1 MSTKV
6 KQAVDSVTGSIN
18 AILSI
23 LDGTIPLSSWIMDKI
38 GALNPLQFVLTLLQ
52 RVVGYDR
59 VVEFLTETIVIG
71 LPSIED
77 NVKIS
82 LIESLKNLFSCSV
95 NPLINEAILREGI
108 VLDLSSIDLLG
119 TMKQCP
125 LNTIFDDVTFNGTYF
140 YFDVDRFIIPDQ
152 LENSTDLNAVIWF
165 AKNRSS
171 DRTVWYG
178 SDKQNEEHE
187 NLSIENETSP
197 GTLPS
202 ENNGLITLE
211 YSEKSSWLK
220 DSVGNEMSL
229 QVPHGNCLHVFLG
242 NSKGITDEI
251 IPSYDE
257 IVSKTE
263 QFKSFSTSLE
273 NELNNFEEK
282 IIGEQTIEEQEATQG
297 DIDVI
302 NKLMNSLKN
311 GISISSIL
319 PNLPINED
327 NGKRLLSI
335 GDTEINISDYAY
347 NSTKEDLKEENK
359 GYKMELERIAETYQ
373 YMLPQENYYFN
384 KTLFEFNADYIKAI
398 KLFDSKVL
406 AIQIINLLTGC
417 FDVKLNLSFEERL
430 VRNEVEKMIQKI
442 INSEDITAVSDCFFT
457 FSNDEY
463 NLLLDETEKERIGK
477 YTGGEYGYGS
487 TIDYSKIYKEINA
500 ISNSA
505 TLSEQISNIEHAF
518 NEISRTIKP
527 EIYQDVDEFS
537 INFDFLNNLL
547 MGLMQTIVYGI
558 ISPKFYMLIAINL
571 KIMGKVPNFDLAGF
585 ISSFKSL
592 LLNLIKSIVDSI
604 LSKLNEWLV
613 SIVKDLIARLSDRLL
628 LEQYEYYIQLLMKC
642 IRTFRRLFGN
652 KDWNMADVEY
662 ADIVSI
668 NANEDYE
675 VITNTNC

>member
-6 KQAVDSVTGSIN
+6 KQAVESVSGQIN

-23 LDGTIPLSSWIMDKI
+23 LDGTIPLSTLLMDKI
-38 GALNPLQFVLTLLQ
+38 GALNPLQFVLSILQ

-59 VVEFLTETIVIG
+59 VVDFLTETIVIG

-95 NPLINEAILREGI
+95 NPLINETILREGV
-108 VLDLSSIDLLG
+108 VLDLSTIDLLG
-119 TMKQCP
+119 IMKQCP
-125 LNTIFDDVTFNGTYF
+125 LNTIFEDVTFNGTYF
-140 YFDVDRFIIPDQ
+140 YFDIDRFTIPDQ
-152 LENSTDLNAVIWF
+152 LENSTDLNAVIWYS
-165 AKNRSS
+165 KNRSS

-187 NLSIENETSP
+187 ILSVENEYSQ

-211 YSEKSSWLK
+211 YTEKSSWIK
-220 DSVGNEMSL
+220 DSVGNEMAI

-242 NSKGITDEI
+242 NSKGVTDEI

-257 IVSKTE
+257 IASKTE
-263 QFKSFSTSLE
+263 QFKLFSDELE
-273 NELNNFEEK
+273 NGLNNLKEK
-282 IIGEQTIEEQEATQG
+282 QLTDVTIEEQEETQN
-297 DIDVI
+297 DINVI
-302 NKLMNSLKN
+302 NNLKNSLKN
-311 GISISSIL
+311 NISIESIL
-319 PNLPINED
+319 PNLPID
-327 NGKRLLSI
+327 SFNGKRLITI
-335 GDTEINISDYAY
+335 GDTDINISEYAY
-347 NSTKEDLKEENK
+347 SATKENLMDENK
-359 GYKMELERIAETYQ
+359 QYKSELERIAETYQ
-373 YMLPQENYYFN
+373 YITPQENYYFN
-384 KTLFEFNADYIKAI
+384 KTLFEFNADYIKSI

-406 AIQIINLLTGC
+406 AIQLVNLLTGC

-430 VRNEVEKMIQKI
+430 VRNEVEQMIKKI
-442 INSEDITAVSDCFFT
+442 INGEDVTSVSDCFFT

-487 TIDYSKIYKEINA
+487 TIDYSKIYDEINA

-505 TLSEQISNIEHAF
+505 TLSEQISNIGHAF

-527 EIYQDVDEFS
+527 EIYQDVDEYS

-558 ISPKFYMLIAINL
+558 ISPKFYMLIAVNL

-585 ISSFKSL
+585 IASFKTL
-592 LLNLIKSIVDSI
+592 LLNLIKSIIDDM
-604 LSKLNEWLV
+604 LSKLSEWLI
-613 SIVKDLIARLSDRLL
+613 SIIKELISRLSDRLL

-668 NANEDYE
+668 NANDDFTE
-675 VITNTNC
+675 ITNTNC